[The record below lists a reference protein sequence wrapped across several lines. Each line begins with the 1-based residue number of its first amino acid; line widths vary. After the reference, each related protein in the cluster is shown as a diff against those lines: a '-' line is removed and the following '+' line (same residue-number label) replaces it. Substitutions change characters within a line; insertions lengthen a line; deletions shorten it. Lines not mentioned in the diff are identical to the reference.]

1 MVEELGF
8 HTEVGL
14 GPPRAEDRNKNA
26 NLEHSIGYRVQRI
39 KGHFVTPSEQ
49 PHALTAI
56 PSDWNQLYRR
66 SEEGVASATHCLTAD
81 CERSPRVCGTV
92 GFKYFPYDCQSLLVR
107 IRASGDNATIYS
119 FEPSSSIGVHLSGT
133 LRSETTTTLAGWS
146 ITAIN
151 HQERLY
157 TSKPM
162 FDLDMG
168 TSNPLYAVLTC
179 A

>member
-1 MVEELGF
+1 M
-8 HTEVGL
+8 
-14 GPPRAEDRNKNA
+14 
-26 NLEHSIGYRVQRI
+26 
-39 KGHFVTPSEQ
+39 
-49 PHALTAI
+49 
-56 PSDWNQLYRR
+56 
-66 SEEGVASATHCLTAD
+66 
-81 CERSPRVCGTV
+81 CGTV

-151 HQERLY
+151 HQKRLY